1 MFFTHAQRNK
11 TSGTEGERR
20 NAAER
25 RVAGREVSARVV
37 PNGFG
42 FGLARTV
49 LRPSARR
56 SRAVQ
61 RRPREAQR
69 SGTTGRSLPN
79 GEPAGFFTGR
89 LATDRCQEE
98 DGEYGHGTQRHV
110 TMEHAGETNKRCKM
124 QELRMQQVQ
133 FHAWREVVEHLI
145 CPIRS

>member
-1 MFFTHAQRNK
+1 MALTKPSTLARVSSQPFVVLPLLLLLLLPINIFFLSTAGLAFCSSLHAQRNK
-11 TSGTEGERR
+11 SSGTEGERR

-37 PNGFG
+37 PNGFA

-61 RRPREAQR
+61 RRPPEAQR
-69 SGTTGRSLPN
+69 SGPTGRSLPN

-89 LATDRCQEE
+89 LANDYCQ
-98 DGEYGHGTQRHV
+98 GRGSG
-110 TMEHAGETNKRCKM
+110 
-124 QELRMQQVQ
+124 
-133 FHAWREVVEHLI
+133 
-145 CPIRS
+145 